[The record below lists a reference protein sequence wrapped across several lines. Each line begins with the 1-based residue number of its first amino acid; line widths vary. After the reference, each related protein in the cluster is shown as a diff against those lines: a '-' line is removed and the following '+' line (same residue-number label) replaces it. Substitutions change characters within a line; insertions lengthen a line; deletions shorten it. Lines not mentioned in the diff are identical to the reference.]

1 MTVETFKDKSTIRRE
16 TLKRRDNIPQE
27 VREAKDRAILATVLS
42 YPPFSDSDTVML
54 YASFSSEVNTF
65 PIIEYVLKEGKQVV
79 LPRVNRE
86 AKRLDLFIIDSLDT
100 LTRGYM
106 GIMEPDPVS
115 STRADSVNIDL
126 IVLPGAAFDEKGG
139 RIGYG
144 GGYYDRLLGSIQCSP
159 HLLALA
165 YEEQIVDQVPVEE
178 HDIKVHAIIT
188 DRRIIE
194 VENGH

>member
-1 MTVETFKDKSTIRRE
+1 MTVETLKDKATIRRE
-16 TLKRRDNIPQE
+16 TLQRRDHIPQE
-27 VREAKDRAILATVLS
+27 VKEVKDREILETVLS
-42 YPPFSDSDTVML
+42 YPPYESSDTVML
-54 YASFSSEVNTF
+54 YASFRSEVNTF
-65 PIIEYVLKEGKQVV
+65 PIIEYALKEGKQVV
-79 LPRVNRE
+79 LPGVNRE
-86 AKRLDLFIIDSLDT
+86 AQRLDLFIIDSLDT

-106 GIMEPDPVS
+106 GIMEPDPAR
-115 STRADSVNIDL
+115 STRADPENIDL

-165 YEEQIVDQVPVEE
+165 YEEQIVDHVPLEE

-194 VENGH
+194 V

>member
-1 MTVETFKDKSTIRRE
+1 MTVETLKDKATIRRE
-16 TLKRRDNIPQE
+16 AIKKRDNIPEE
-27 VREAKDRAILATVLS
+27 VKEVKDREILETVLS

-54 YASFSSEVNTF
+54 YASFKSEVNTF
-65 PIIEYVLKEGKQVV
+65 PIIEYALREGKQVV

-86 AKRLDLFIIDSLDT
+86 AKRLDLFIIDSLDN

-106 GIMEPDPVS
+106 GIMEPDPARAN
-115 STRADSVNIDL
+115 RADSENIDL

-159 HLLALA
+159 HLVALA
-165 YEEQIVDQVPVEE
+165 YEEQIVEHVPMQE

-194 VENGH
+194 VENGY